1 MDFSSSYVH
10 KQVYDS
16 DHRSIMNHHNS
27 TYQPPA
33 FPAATATGFP
43 LLAIVIACITAIT
56 FLLVSYFL
64 ITKCCYPLSR
74 FLMAWTITA
83 EEPPSVYST
92 PAWQITGLDESL
104 IREIPVCR
112 YSERDGENRRLY
124 KCVVCLNEFQ
134 DLDTLRVLP
143 SCNHGFH
150 LHCIDVWLRNNPN
163 CPICRF
169 NISGMMQYPTDT
181 IVPTSSPQDPP
192 LFAHDSPTSSDQD
205 FVTIEL
211 GEAANGSRKSRL
223 DLVTGDERITGTKDE
238 QVAIQPIRRSF
249 SMDSA
254 VDRDIFLSVQDIIR
268 NHEEA
273 TRTKRPFF
281 SFGHTRGSR
290 SAILP
295 LEF

>member
-1 MDFSSSYVH
+1 MDFSSMH
-10 KQVYDS
+10 NS
-16 DHRSIMNHHNS
+16 DHRSITNHQNS
-27 TYQPPA
+27 TYQPSA
-33 FPAATATGFP
+33 FQATNNTGFP
-43 LLAIVIACITAIT
+43 LLAIAIACITVIT
-56 FLLVSYFL
+56 FLIISYFF
-64 ITKCCYPLSR
+64 ITKCCYPLSQ
-74 FLMAWTITA
+74 FLVARPA
-83 EEPPSVYST
+83 NSEEPPSVYST
-92 PAWQITGLDESL
+92 PAWQITGLEESL
-104 IREIPVCR
+104 IQQIPTCR
-112 YSERDGENRRLY
+112 YSKMGNNENKKLH

-143 SCNHGFH
+143 TCDHGFH

-163 CPICRF
+163 CPICRL
-169 NISGMMQYPTDT
+169 NISGAPHYQMDT

-192 LFAHDSPTSSDQD
+192 SLAHNSPTSSNQD

-211 GEAANGSRKSRL
+211 CEEANESRKC
-223 DLVTGDERITGTKDE
+223 RIDSIISDKRISVSKDE
-238 QVAIQPIRRSF
+238 QLAIQPFRRSF

-254 VDRDIFLSVQDIIR
+254 VDCDIYLSIQDIIR